1 MTLARPRA
9 RFVAGGG
16 SGGLAAAASSVLG
29 GGDLDLLSGGVER
42 LVVDLDVGR
51 GHDRAEIVV
60 SHLSSMAD
68 TEPGSE
74 LQVAIGLDGDPVDVL
89 KVDVVAVEDRPGS
102 RRIVGLSPTH
112 HLDELLLARSYVQ
125 QTVADIVQDVL
136 SEAGLDAGSVDGS
149 RTMAQ
154 YHVDGRRSA
163 WSNLHALADLFGAEI
178 TTEADGSVSFT
189 PAPGASAGGPG
200 GALGAAAGA
209 VAGAA
214 AALGLGGPAGLR
226 RGANVAGWRSSDR
239 GDALPVPAV
248 APLGAASPFGAPRG
262 HHVLK
267 DGDGETGPTIVS
279 PSLRDTDG
287 SEGASQALRAAADRR
302 RRGGRFVVIG
312 DPTLRAGADTTIDDD
327 SWHVLAVRHRID
339 PVRGYLC
346 ELTVEATP

>member
-16 SGGLAAAASSVLG
+16 GDGLAAAASSVTG

-60 SHLSSMAD
+60 SHLSSLAD

-74 LQVAIGLDGDPVDVL
+74 LRVAIGLDGDPVDVL
-89 KVDVVAVEDRPGS
+89 QVDIVAVEDRPGS

-112 HLDELLLARSYVQ
+112 RLDALLLARSYVQ

-136 SEAGLDAGSVDGS
+136 AEAGVDAGSVDGS

-154 YHVDGRRSA
+154 YHLDGRRSA
-163 WSNLHALADLFGAEI
+163 WCSLHVLAELFGAEI
-178 TTEADGSVSFT
+178 TTDADGSVSFT
-189 PAPGASAGGPG
+189 PAPGASSGGLGVTPG
-200 GALGAAAGA
+200 V

-214 AALGLGGPAGLR
+214 AALGLGGAGGLR
-226 RGANVAGWRSSDR
+226 RGANVACWRSSDR
-239 GDALPVPAV
+239 GDALPVPFV
-248 APLGAASPFGAPRG
+248 APLGAASPFGAQRG

-267 DGDGETGPTIVS
+267 AGDGETGPTIVS

-287 SEGASQALRAAADRR
+287 SQGASQALRAQADRR
-302 RRGGRFVVIG
+302 RRGGRFVVVG
-312 DPTLRAGADTTIDDD
+312 DPTLRAGAVTTVDDD
-327 SWHVLAVRHRID
+327 SLHVLAVRHRID

-346 ELTVEATP
+346 ELTVEATS

>member
-1 MTLARPRA
+1 VTLARPRA

-16 SGGLAAAASSVLG
+16 GGGPAAAASSVLG

-60 SHLSSMAD
+60 SHLSSLAD
-68 TEPGSE
+68 TEPGSD

-89 KVDVVAVEDRPGS
+89 HVDIASVEDRPGS

-112 HLDELLLARSYVQ
+112 RLDDLLLTRSYVQ
-125 QTVADIVQDVL
+125 QTVADIVRDVL
-136 SEAGLDAGSVDGS
+136 TEAGLDAGSIDGS

-154 YHVDGRRSA
+154 YHLDGRRSA
-163 WSNLHALADLFGAEI
+163 WRNLHLLAELFGAEI
-178 TTEADGSVSFT
+178 TTGADGSVSFT
-189 PAPGASAGGPG
+189 PAPGVSSGGLG
-200 GALGAAAGA
+200 GALGA

-214 AALGLGGPAGLR
+214 AALGLAGAGGLR
-226 RGANVAGWRSSDR
+226 RGANVAGWRSSNR
-239 GDALPVPAV
+239 GDARAVPSV
-248 APLGAASPFGAPRG
+248 APLGAASPFGSPRG

-267 DGDGETGPTIVS
+267 AGDGETGPTIVS

-287 SEGASQALRAAADRR
+287 SEGASQALAARADRHR
-302 RRGGRFVVIG
+302 QGGRFVVVG
-312 DPTLRAGADTTIDDD
+312 DPTLRAGADVTIDDD

-339 PVRGYLC
+339 STKGYLC